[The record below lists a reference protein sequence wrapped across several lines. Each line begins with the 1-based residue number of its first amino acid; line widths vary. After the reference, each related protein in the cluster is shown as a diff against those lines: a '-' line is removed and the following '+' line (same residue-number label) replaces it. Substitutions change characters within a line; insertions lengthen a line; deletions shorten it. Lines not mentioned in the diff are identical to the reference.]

1 MKDFQKSLSNKDC
14 YKKYSWSSLLYK
26 NFIFF
31 FYLCLSG
38 SFQQRNNE
46 NRFFPC
52 RNWLTWFGFA
62 VLLDNLLSQIGAKGY
77 IKNSCLKY
85 IQLLFP
91 LWSTVQWQLSREEE
105 RGLGRIWHPVVHH
118 LCPTLSPLP
127 SCNEFKAVELS
138 LIFLWKYWFN
148 KYDCCFACGNIF
160 CAIFRQDSF

>member
-1 MKDFQKSLSNKDC
+1 MQYQQRLLM
-14 YKKYSWSSLLYK
+14 YLKKLYNRTWRIFKNHYQTRIATKNIAVPVLKK

-38 SFQQRNNE
+38 SFKQRNNE

-85 IQLLFP
+85 ICTTFVPP
-91 LWSTVQWQLSREEE
+91 LEHGAVTAFQRRRKGAWQNLTPCRASFMP
-105 RGLGRIWHPVVHH
+105 HPV
-118 LCPTLSPLP
+118 TT
-127 SCNEFKAVELS
+127 A
-138 LIFLWKYWFN
+138 FL
-148 KYDCCFACGNIF
+148 
-160 CAIFRQDSF
+160 